1 MSHLCALLGGKQV
14 STPDWL
20 SYRLCFSCRPS
31 SYLRHLYPCL
41 CLGVRWEAAREPSVE
56 VRPRAV
62 AAAGRDAPRQA
73 AVGAAYS
80 ASQQALL
87 AAMVIFARVFA
98 HLGAAESCLVEEAHS
113 DAAQLASAPFASALR
128 FRPPRADCSKVA
140 HFSSIHEDR
149 FPGHSC
155 LSADPRPV
163 KHRWR
168 LDLDDRSFPVSS
180 RCAQS
185 PPDRQWRGAFSALRQ
200 HWAPQSAGVVGGF
213 CLPLRR

>member
-1 MSHLCALLGGKQV
+1 MSYLSALLGGKQV

-80 ASQQALL
+80 GSPQALL
-87 AAMVIFARVFA
+87 AAPEIFARVFA
-98 HLGAAESCLVEEAHS
+98 HSSAVESFQIEEARF

-128 FRPPRADCSKVA
+128 YRPPRADCSKVA
-140 HFSSIHEDR
+140 HFSSIHEDH
-149 FPGHSC
+149 FPGRSY

-163 KHRWR
+163 KHRRR

-185 PPDRQWRGAFSALRQ
+185 PPDREWRGAFSALRQ

-213 CLPLRR
+213 CPPLQR